1 MLCVP
6 AVLGGTVAT
15 VAGASPESP
24 VPAAPPIEIA
34 AIGRVPSV
42 SGDGAKIVYVAADET
57 TGKDQVWLNDRTAGS
72 ETQLTVPVEGM
83 RDGNSRFPVISRD
96 GCTVVIVT
104 ELAYDLFRDDDLD
117 ARWDVYRTVLPNCPG
132 AGAIGEWEL
141 VSTIPGG
148 EPTARN
154 DVAADQSP
162 AVNASGSI
170 VVYARTALPGAGA
183 SAPWTSIDAVDLT
196 VARGEPGRT
205 TFAPGLP
212 IELPTT
218 ANTYIG
224 QRDPAISDDGQTIA
238 FTTDAL
244 IDVVLADIAD
254 PNAVDT
260 VTGVWAGGLAATGPA
275 VTQVYAWSRALGADN
290 DSVPIRLVSATRDG
304 KPGADS
310 SAQPAISA
318 LGDVVAFSSAAPN
331 LLDGEVV
338 GTQIYRTGFDP
349 DFALTLVSA
358 LDGVAGNAPSTQPAV
373 DASGNLV
380 SFVTSATNLMPLS
393 PTHRGTGGDV
403 LLADIGTGIIER
415 LSTRPDGFP
424 ATPSGAGPNVSASG
438 RVVAF
443 STLNAAELSVETALE
458 TNGAQIAVVDRPPVL
473 SMTNVDI
480 GTVEV
485 GVDSTQWFT
494 TLQNLGPSSFVPGEI
509 WTPDAGIR
517 ITGGSC
523 VVLAPLAPGSS
534 CTINFIVTPLGA
546 GPLGGS
552 VNIRERGG
560 PLTATALVSGSGG
573 VPSIVAAPAG
583 IVLDAATVGA
593 STEPTVVTFV
603 NTGAFAEPIQGLSRG
618 GSQPS
623 DLEILIDGCTGRI
636 LQPGETCEVAVAIAP
651 TSDGP
656 RNTIIT
662 AITEAGATAST
673 VIDGRGIYAP
683 GIVLDA
689 DVIGE
694 RRQVT
699 ISGLGFPAN
708 AIVTIGWTGNDR
720 PIRVGTEPN
729 GSLHLRLLPAP
740 GMSGVQTITIIDPDQ
755 HFEPIV
761 SHDVLITA
769 DQPRRRRVIDN
780 PTND

>member
-1 MLCVP
+1 L
-6 AVLGGTVAT
+6 
-15 VAGASPESP
+15 
-24 VPAAPPIEIA
+24 
-34 AIGRVPSV
+34 
-42 SGDGAKIVYVAADET
+42 
-57 TGKDQVWLNDRTAGS
+57 
-72 ETQLTVPVEGM
+72 
-83 RDGNSRFPVISRD
+83 
-96 GCTVVIVT
+96 
-104 ELAYDLFRDDDLD
+104 
-117 ARWDVYRTVLPNCPG
+117 
-132 AGAIGEWEL
+132 
-141 VSTIPGG
+141 TIPLG
-148 EPTARN
+148 EPE
-154 DVAADQSP
+154 
-162 AVNASGSI
+162 
-170 VVYARTALPGAGA
+170 RTI
-183 SAPWTSIDAVDLT
+183 T
-196 VARGEPGRT
+196 
-205 TFAPGLP
+205 APGLP
-212 IELPTT
+212 TDLPST
-218 ANTYIG
+218 ANTYVG
-224 QRDPAISDDGQTIA
+224 QRDPAISDNGQTIA

-244 IDVVLADIAD
+244 IDVVLADGAD
-254 PNAVDT
+254 PTALDT
-260 VTGVWAGGLAATGPA
+260 VTGTWAPGLAPTGPA
-275 VTQVYAWSRALGADN
+275 ITQVYTWSRVLGSDD
-290 DSVPIRLVSATRDG
+290 DSLPIRLVSATRDG

-310 SAQPAISA
+310 SSQPAISA
-318 LGDVVAFSSAAPN
+318 LGDVVAFSSTAPD
-331 LLDGEVV
+331 LLDGDVA
-338 GTQIYRTGFDP
+338 GTQIYRTSFDP
-349 DFALTLVSA
+349 DFALTLVSD
-358 LDGVAGNAPSTQPAV
+358 LDGVAGNAPSTQPAL

-403 LLADIGTGIIER
+403 LLADIGTGTLER

-424 ATPSGAGPNVSASG
+424 ATPSGSAPNVSANG

-443 STLNAAELSVETALE
+443 GTLNAAELSNEAPLE
-458 TNGAQIAVVDRPPVL
+458 TSGAQIAVVDRPPVL

-509 WTPDAGIR
+509 WTPDAGVR

-534 CTINFIVTPLGA
+534 CTINFVVTPLGA

-552 VNIRERGG
+552 INIRERGG
-560 PLTATALVSGSGG
+560 ALTATALVSGSGG
-573 VPSIVAAPAG
+573 IPSIVAAPSG
-583 IVLDAATVGA
+583 IVLDAATVGS

-603 NTGAFAEPIQGLSRG
+603 NTGSFPEPIKGLNRG
-618 GSQPS
+618 GSHPG
-623 DLEILIDGCTGRI
+623 DLDILIDGCTGRT
-636 LQPGETCEVAVAIAP
+636 LLPGDTCEVAVALAP

-673 VIDGRGIYAP
+673 VIDGRGTYAP

-689 DVIGE
+689 EVIGS

-708 AIVTIGWTGNDR
+708 TIVTVGWTGNDR

-729 GSLHLRLLPAP
+729 GSLQLRLMPAP

-761 SHDVLITA
+761 SRDVLITA
-769 DQPRRRRVIDN
+769 DQPRRRRVID
-780 PTND
+780 PAGTD